1 MPHSPTPDASR
12 YVLTSDVHTTIDSIT
27 LDEPWSLIERFT
39 TLRRE
44 HPDDVRTAADEIV
57 ARLKRLGIPVDVH
70 DPEVFLSIPGKGSV
84 EAKGEGA
91 GAPYRAK
98 PMAMSVAY
106 PDGVTAPLVYAP
118 ARYARGADE
127 LFSRNLLGDGTLD
140 MRGKIVV
147 SEGFGMPGKVSHF
160 EAGGALGM
168 IAVNP
173 GKNAHWGICTNV
185 WGTPDL
191 RDLPRKPTLAVVA
204 VNNPDGLA
212 LIEHAKRGGEVTLTT
227 NATEGWFRSP
237 IPVVTIPGTEEP
249 ESFVLLHGHYDSW
262 DFGIGDNA
270 VGDATMLEVARVLW
284 NNRKSLKRSVR
295 IAWWPGHSTGRYAGS
310 TWFADRFAID
320 LYERCIAQIN
330 CDSPG
335 CRWATVYKDIS
346 WMDEA
351 EGFAQSIIKDVT
363 GQESQGERPH
373 QAGDYSF
380 NNIGI
385 TSFFMLLSTMPDE
398 LREQKGYYGVGG
410 CGGNIAWHTEEDL
423 IDIADR
429 DILVKDMRIYAA
441 AAMAAANATVAPF
454 DFVKTLDGF
463 SETLE
468 RYDAGACGKFDFA
481 PARQA
486 IGDLRAALNDFG
498 KHARPLQSA
507 AISDKRVQRANAAI
521 RRLARLLVPVN
532 FTRGPAFF
540 HDPAESI
547 PALPDLHP
555 ALTLGDAPP
564 DQTGFIV
571 THLTRGQNR
580 LVAALRDARRVVEDA
595 MA

>member
-1 MPHSPTPDASR
+1 
-12 YVLTSDVHTTIDSIT
+12 
-27 LDEPWSLIERFT
+27 
-39 TLRRE
+39 
-44 HPDDVRTAADEIV
+44 
-57 ARLKRLGIPVDVH
+57 
-70 DPEVFLSIPGKGSV
+70 
-84 EAKGEGA
+84 
-91 GAPYRAK
+91 
-98 PMAMSVAY
+98 
-106 PDGVTAPLVYAP
+106 
-118 ARYARGADE
+118 
-127 LFSRNLLGDGTLD
+127 
-140 MRGKIVV
+140 
-147 SEGFGMPGKVSHF
+147 
-160 EAGGALGM
+160 
-168 IAVNP
+168 
-173 GKNAHWGICTNV
+173 
-185 WGTPDL
+185 
-191 RDLPRKPTLAVVA
+191 
-204 VNNPDGLA
+204 
-212 LIEHAKRGGEVTLTT
+212 
-227 NATEGWFRSP
+227 
-237 IPVVTIPGTEEP
+237 
-249 ESFVLLHGHYDSW
+249 LHGHYDSW

-441 AAMAAANATVAPF
+441 AAMAAANATIAPF

-468 RYDAGACGKFDFA
+468 RYDAGACGRFDFA
-481 PARQA
+481 PSRQA
-486 IGDLRAALNDFG
+486 IGDLRAALSDFG
-498 KHARPLQSA
+498 KHTSSLQRA
-507 AISDKRVQRANAAI
+507 AISDKRVQGANAAI

-564 DQTGFIV
+564 DQAGFIV

>member
-1 MPHSPTPDASR
+1 MLSPDIRS
-12 YVLTSDVHTTIDSIT
+12 TIDSIT
-27 LDEPWSLIERFT
+27 LDEPWSLVERFT
-39 TLRRE
+39 ALRRE

-57 ARLKRLGIPVDVH
+57 ARLTRLGVPVDLH
-70 DPEVFLSIPGKGSV
+70 DPELFLSIPGHGSV
-84 EAKGEGA
+84 RADGVA
-91 GAPYRAK
+91 YRAK

-106 PDGVTAPLVYAP
+106 PTGITAPLVYAP

-127 LFSRNLLGDGTLD
+127 LFSRNLIGDGTLD

-160 EAGGALGM
+160 EANGALGM

-173 GKNAHWGICTNV
+173 GKNAHWGICTTV

-212 LIEHAKRGGEVTLTT
+212 LIGHAKRGGEITLTT
-227 NATEGWFRSP
+227 NVTEGWFRSP
-237 IPVVTIPGTEEP
+237 VPVVTIPGTDEP
-249 ESFVLLHGHYDSW
+249 EAFVLLHGHYDSW

-284 NNRKSLKRSVR
+284 HNRGRLKRSVR

-346 WMDEA
+346 WMAEA
-351 EGFAQSIIKDVT
+351 EGFAQAVIKDVT
-363 GQESQGERPH
+363 GQEAHGERPH

-398 LREQKGYYGVGG
+398 LREQLGYYGVGG
-410 CGGNIAWHTEEDL
+410 CGANIAWHTEEDL
-423 IDIADR
+423 LDIADR
-429 DILVKDMRIYAA
+429 DILLKDMRIYAA
-441 AAMAAANATVAPF
+441 AAMAAANATIAPF
-454 DFVKTLDGF
+454 NFERTLDDFAVSLDCYEDG
-463 SETLE
+463 
-468 RYDAGACGKFDFA
+468 AGGRFDFS

-486 IGDLRAALNDFG
+486 LADLRDTLTDFAG
-498 KHARPLQSA
+498 HARGLERESITWPA
-507 AISDKRVQRANAAI
+507 VRTANAAI

-532 FTRGPAFF
+532 FTRGTPFF

-555 ALTLGDAPP
+555 ALTLGAAAPERA
-564 DQTGFIV
+564 GFIV

-580 LVAALRDARRVVEDA
+580 LVAALRDARQVVEDA

>member
-1 MPHSPTPDASR
+1 VLSPEVSEA
-12 YVLTSDVHTTIDSIT
+12 IDSIT
-27 LDEPWSLIERFT
+27 LEEPWSLIERFT

-44 HPDDVRTAADEIV
+44 HPDDVRTAADEI
-57 ARLKRLGIPVDVH
+57 AGRLRRIGVPVEVH
-70 DPEVFLSIPGKGSV
+70 DPELFLSLPGKGSV
-84 EAKGEGA
+84 RVGA
-91 GAPYRAK
+91 ASYNAK

-106 PDGVTAPLVYAP
+106 PQGLTAPLVYAQ

-127 LFSRNLLGDGTLD
+127 LFARNLIGDGALD

-173 GKNAHWGICTNV
+173 GKNAHWGICTTV

-204 VNNPDGLA
+204 VNNADGLA
-212 LIEHAKRGGEVTLTT
+212 IIEHAKRGAEVTLTT
-227 NATEGWFRSP
+227 NVTEGWFRSP
-237 IPVVTIPGTEEP
+237 IPVVTISGTEEP
-249 ESFVLLHGHYDSW
+249 DAFVLLHGHYDSW

-284 NNRKSLKRSVR
+284 KHRAKLKRSVR

-310 TWFADRFAID
+310 TWFADRFALD

-346 WMDEA
+346 WMEEA
-351 EGFAQSIIKDVT
+351 EKFAKSIIKDVT
-363 GQESQGERPH
+363 GQDAHGERPH

-398 LREQKGYYGVGG
+398 LREELGYYGVGG
-410 CGGNIAWHTEEDL
+410 CGANIAWHTEEDL
-423 IDIADR
+423 IDIADK
-429 DILVKDMRIYAA
+429 DILLKDMRIYAA
-441 AAMAAANATVAPF
+441 ATMAAANATIAPF
-454 DFVKTLDGF
+454 DFSHTLAGFNDTLD
-463 SETLE
+463 
-468 RYDAGACGKFDFA
+468 RYEKGACGRFDFSQS
-481 PARQA
+481 RQA
-486 IGDLRAALNDFG
+486 LAELREALDHFTKHTRDLARRAIAG
-498 KHARPLQSA
+498 PEVR
-507 AISDKRVQRANAAI
+507 RANAAL

-540 HDPAESI
+540 HDPAEST
-547 PALPDLHP
+547 PALPDLFP
-555 ALTLGDAPP
+555 ALTLGDAGP
-564 DQTGFIV
+564 DRAGFIV